1 MLETSELEFP
11 PRRRVLYVLAFLSWV
26 VKMVEVEVEAGAEEG
41 VVQLVA
47 DTIMV
52 PAVGEGE
59 EAVGAVSIAL
69 EEGAGEAEAVGVGV
83 ADTAQELVSI
93 GEGAGEAEGATEE
106 VVGAA
111 GAEAAVVAAVP
122 DRQVQGDELHQL
134 QSVVHDELVTKMPP
148 TEPLSSTC
156 PFRTIANLSRA

>member
-1 MLETSELEFP
+1 M
-11 PRRRVLYVLAFLSWV
+11 
-26 VKMVEVEVEAGAEEG
+26 VKMVELEVEAGAVQPVANTIIVA
-41 VVQLVA
+41 VV
-47 DTIMV
+47 
-52 PAVGEGE
+52 
-59 EAVGAVSIAL
+59 EAV
-69 EEGAGEAEAVGVGV
+69 EGAEASGVAK

-111 GAEAAVVAAVP
+111 GAEAGVVAAVP
-122 DRQVQGDELHQL
+122 DMQVQEDVLHLLQL
-134 QSVVHDELVTKMPP
+134 VVHDELVTKEPP

>member
-1 MLETSELEFP
+1 M
-11 PRRRVLYVLAFLSWV
+11 
-26 VKMVEVEVEAGAEEG
+26 VEVEAGAEEG

-69 EEGAGEAEAVGVGV
+69 EEGAGEAEAVGVGG
-83 ADTAQELVSI
+83 ADTALELVSI

-122 DRQVQGDELHQL
+122 DRQVQEDELHQL
-134 QSVVHDELVTKMPP
+134 QSVVHDELVTKMSP